1 VPCWGCTWPG
11 QADQLSRPGRGLAQF
26 YYSALTRVATAARIK
41 GWQMKVGAGRP
52 GSVVDGWTMD
62 RRIGSLAGLLA
73 CLLAHLAGHL
83 SVRGWAGAEPER
95 LTS

>member
-1 VPCWGCTWPG
+1 
-11 QADQLSRPGRGLAQF
+11 
-26 YYSALTRVATAARIK
+26 
-41 GWQMKVGAGRP
+41 MKVGAGRP

>member
-1 VPCWGCTWPG
+1 MLGLHMAW
-11 QADQLSRPGRGLAQF
+11 ADQLSRPGRGLAQF
-26 YYSALTRVATAARIK
+26 YYSHSLVLPATAARIK

-73 CLLAHLAGHL
+73 HLAGHL
-83 SVRGWAGAEPER
+83 SVRGWAGAEPDR